1 MSKFYWGAQNVGLKS
16 AVVCSLDSFVELMSN
31 KKSRFV
37 EYINDKLCFVQ
48 IYLWSINGQRRF
60 SFKVLT

>member
-48 IYLWSINGQRRF
+48 IYLWSINGQ
-60 SFKVLT
+60 